1 MIRAETSLPSRPEP
15 LPPAADWLLRFC
27 RAIAQADPIFA
38 AMDTH
43 RAAVRTFDLLANR
56 VATREEADDATI
68 IAGLKAYN
76 ASGRVLTETAPTTR
90 AGLQT
95 LDQYLREERNWQARS
110 SIEYPHVRNGVVVG
124 RASGIGLVGV
134 DYLIAKRAAELP
146 AACRAGRPFV
156 ANVPILQWD
165 LRQTPS
171 SDRRVFCDQAL
182 TGLVN
187 FMHTRANTQR
197 MVVRVSILRLRLL
210 TPRTFARTTTYVYV

>member
-1 MIRAETSLPSRPEP
+1 MICAETSLPSRPEP

-182 TGLVN
+182 TG
-187 FMHTRANTQR
+187 TRQLHAYTRQHAANGR
-197 MVVRVSILRLRLL
+197 SCFNL
-210 TPRTFARTTTYVYV
+210 AA